1 MLALMDQTP
10 EPVAVSDD
18 DALIAQAAV
27 TKLRSVAEAGTDIR
41 MVVQEQA
48 DIVVPLPA
56 AAVAQMLVILEAMAE
71 QTPVSIIPYAAKL
84 TTQQAADYL
93 NVSRQHLVNRLEA
106 GDLQFEKVGSHRR
119 IKYGDLL
126 AYESRQRV
134 VSRAALQDM
143 ADIAQEFDLE

>member
-27 TKLRSVAEAGTDIR
+27 AKLRPVAEARTDIR
-41 MVVQEQA
+41 MVVQEQV

-56 AAVAQMLVILEAMAE
+56 AAVAQIFKILEAMAT
-71 QTPVSIIPYAAKL
+71 QTPVSIIPHDAKL

-106 GDLQFEKVGSHRR
+106 GDLPFEFVGSHRR
-119 IKYGDLL
+119 IRYGDLL
-126 AYESRQRV
+126 VYEGEQRS

-143 ADIAQEFDLE
+143 ADIAQDLDL

>member
-27 TKLRSVAEAGTDIR
+27 AKLRSVAEAGTDIR

-56 AAVAQMLVILEAMAE
+56 AAVAHMLTILEAMAE

-106 GDLQFEKVGSHRR
+106 GDLSFEHVGSHRR
-119 IKYGDLL
+119 IRYGDLL
-126 AYESRQRV
+126 SYEAKQRKISRD
-134 VSRAALQDM
+134 ALQDM
-143 ADIAQEFDLE
+143 ADIAQDLDLE

>member
-1 MLALMDQTP
+1 
-10 EPVAVSDD
+10 
-18 DALIAQAAV
+18 
-27 TKLRSVAEAGTDIR
+27 

-56 AAVAQMLVILEAMAE
+56 AAVAQILRILESMAT
-71 QTPVSIIPYAAKL
+71 QTPVSIIPHDAKL

-106 GDLQFEKVGSHRR
+106 GDLTFEYVGSHRR
-119 IKYGDLL
+119 IRYGDLL
-126 AYESRQRV
+126 AYEKRQRS
-134 VSRAALQDM
+134 VSRDALQNM